1 MQPKNFNTTKV
12 PRSNTIIPQASIA
25 GNVIYVSG
33 TTGVDPS
40 TGKLIEGGF
49 EEQIRQAFKNIQ
61 IILEEAGSAL
71 NKIAKITVWMVSGE
85 DHSFTAINKVYM
97 EFFPENPPARS
108 VPQVMPFPGGIL
120 VSVECIA
127 MV

>member
-1 MQPKNFNTTKV
+1 MQPKSFNTTKV
-12 PRSNTIIPQASIA
+12 PRSNMVIPQASIA

-40 TGKLIEGGF
+40 TGKLIEGEF

-61 IILEEAGSAL
+61 TILEEAGSAL
-71 NKIAKITVWMVSGE
+71 NKIAKVTVWMVSGE
-85 DHSFTAINKVYM
+85 DHSFTAINKVYT
-97 EFFPENPPARS
+97 EFFPENPPARRA
-108 VPQVMPFPGGIL
+108 PQVMPFPGGIL
-120 VSVECIA
+120 VSVECVA